1 MRKCLIS
8 TQEVLLVKG
17 YSHFKEYK
25 KQKAW
30 RGKPKLLH
38 AGGTLESPAGLCE
51 AAQCLASGQQG
62 QWVSESPVIP
72 QPAGG
77 RAGTGAQVS

>member
-8 TQEVLLVKG
+8 AQEVLLVKG

-30 RGKPKLLH
+30 RGKPKVLH
-38 AGGTLESPAGLCE
+38 AGGTLESPAGLCK
-51 AAQCLASGQQG
+51 AAQCLARGAAG
-62 QWVSESPVIP
+62 PV
-72 QPAGG
+72 GE
-77 RAGTGAQVS
+77 

>member
-8 TQEVLLVKG
+8 AQEVLLVKG

-30 RGKPKLLH
+30 RGKPKVLHPVALWNHLQGFAKLLNVWPV
-38 AGGTLESPAGLCE
+38 GSR
-51 AAQCLASGQQG
+51 ASG
-62 QWVSESPVIP
+62 
-72 QPAGG
+72 
-77 RAGTGAQVS
+77 

>member
-1 MRKCLIS
+1 MRKCLIT

-38 AGGTLESPAGLCE
+38 AGGIWNHLQGFAKPPNVWPVGSR
-51 AAQCLASGQQG
+51 ASG
-62 QWVSESPVIP
+62 
-72 QPAGG
+72 
-77 RAGTGAQVS
+77 